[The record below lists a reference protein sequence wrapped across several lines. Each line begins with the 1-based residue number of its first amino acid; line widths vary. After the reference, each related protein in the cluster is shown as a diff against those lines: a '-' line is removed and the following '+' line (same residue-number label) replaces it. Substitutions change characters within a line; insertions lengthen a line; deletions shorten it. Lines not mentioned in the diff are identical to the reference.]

1 MARVVTPP
9 SMPLPPGVDR
19 GAFLR
24 DVRAFLS
31 SAAFLSI
38 LAEEGQFAFF
48 SREELTTMVERVGFR
63 RVEIIA
69 SFGNPAQALIAVG
82 HR

>member
-1 MARVVTPP
+1 
-9 SMPLPPGVDR
+9 MPLPAR
-19 GAFLR
+19 RRSRRFLR

-31 SAAFLSI
+31 GAAFLSI

-48 SREELTTMVERVGFR
+48 SRDELTIMIERAGFR
-63 RVEIIA
+63 RVEIVT
-69 SFGNPAQALIAVG
+69 SFGDPPQALIALG